1 MKSIFDHT
9 CSYQKAKLVLLG
21 APFEATVSYGE
32 GAADGPLW
40 IQKAS
45 SQLDFFNPDLKK
57 DYSKE
62 GIHFHYLSR
71 LKKKSELLRP
81 LVKKYTAKKHL
92 KKESPALLKKINT
105 GCGEMAGEIQKQ
117 TKKILD
123 ENKLFG
129 LIGGDHSVS
138 EGALVEMA
146 RRCKNNFG
154 LLHFDAHADMRLS
167 YQGFKH
173 SHASVMRNV
182 LCKKNRPQIT
192 VQWGVRDLCSEEYE
206 FISHRP
212 DIKCFFD
219 FEIKKKLLEGASF
232 SELIRPA
239 VQALPQNIYISFD
252 VDALDGP
259 YAPST
264 GCPVPGGLSFDQALY
279 FFRTLREAKKKI
291 IGFDVVETGRPKS
304 PHASQWDGNVSARLI
319 YALCGLML
327 YPKK

>member
-1 MKSIFDHT
+1 MKSIFDHE
-9 CSYQKAKLVLLG
+9 CSYKKAKLVLLA

-32 GAADGPLW
+32 GAAEGPLW

-45 SQLDFFNPDLKK
+45 SQLDFFDPDLKK
-57 DYSKE
+57 DYSQE
-62 GIHFHYLSR
+62 GIHFHYLSP
-71 LKKKSELLRP
+71 LKKKSDSLRLL
-81 LVKKYTAKKHL
+81 VKKHL
-92 KKESPALLKKINT
+92 KKKSPALLKKINQ
-105 GCGEMAGEIQKQ
+105 GCGEMVQEIQKQ

-138 EGALVEMA
+138 EGALFEIS
-146 RRCKNNFG
+146 RRCKTHFG

-173 SHASVMRNV
+173 SHASVMHNV
-182 LCKKNRPQIT
+182 LSQKMRPQIT
-192 VQWGVRDLCSEEYE
+192 VQWGVRDFCREEYQ
-206 FISHRP
+206 FISRRP

-219 FEIKKKLLEGASF
+219 FEIKKKLLEGFSF

-239 VQALPQNIYISFD
+239 IQALPQNIYISFD

-259 YAPST
+259 YAPNT

-279 FFRTLREAKKKI
+279 FFRALREAKKKI
-291 IGFDVVETGRPKS
+291 IGFDVVETASPKS
-304 PHASQWDGNVSARLI
+304 PKAVPWDGNVSARLI
-319 YALCGLML
+319 YNLCGLML